1 MEALLV
7 VCFLSFSW
15 ISDCNDYPN
24 RMFCYF
30 YVDIRCEYATSIIK
44 LTDVHTEIFV
54 SQYLS
59 YNKSLMGRHSKFLF
73 QNHDF
78 VSHMQSVS
86 YRVLFYKESWR
97 AIRPYDPGGSLTA
110 ISVLILARSQ
120 GPIILHS
127 ALKRS
132 SPAEHGEPRTGVIAF

>member
-1 MEALLV
+1 MIDYSPSYPDEVSGEQSKSPRNLSCLEMFLDDFTPGQLMEMEALLV

-15 ISDCNDYPN
+15 ISDCDDYSN
-24 RMFCYF
+24 RMFCYSH
-30 YVDIRCEYATSIIK
+30 VDIRCEYATSIIK
-44 LTDVHTEIFV
+44 LTDVHTEIFD

-86 YRVLFYKESWR
+86 DRVLFYKESWR
-97 AIRPYDPGGSLTA
+97 AIRPYVP
-110 ISVLILARSQ
+110 
-120 GPIILHS
+120 
-127 ALKRS
+127 
-132 SPAEHGEPRTGVIAF
+132 